1 MAKTSEL
8 EAINIMLSAAGTAP
22 VSSLPS
28 LGNSTPDATQA
39 ENILNEARRDVLT
52 KRWNFNTEDEV
63 EVTTSPSTGEYVVP
77 AAYVE
82 VDGTRGKNGTMDLV
96 ERTSAGTT
104 KLYDRKAK
112 TFNLGLGATIYLDVV
127 IEVLYAEMPQVFRH
141 YVMVKAARLFVDRVV
156 GDQGAHIY
164 SLQDEQRAKMAA
176 EKANARSAD
185 HNMLTG
191 NKSTF
196 RIVNRRAPLDRMS

>member
-8 EAINIMLSAAGTAP
+8 EAINTMLSAAGTAP

-52 KRWNFNTEDEV
+52 KRWNFNTEKEV
-63 EVTTSPSTGEYVVP
+63 AVTTDPSTGHYTVP
-77 AAYVE
+77 PAYID
-82 VDGTRGKNGTMDLV
+82 VDGSAGKNGTMDLV
-96 ERTSAGTT
+96 ERTTAGTT
-104 KLYDRKAK
+104 KLYDRKNK
-112 TFNLGLGATIYLDVV
+112 TFNLGVGATIYLDVT
-127 IEVLYAEMPQVFRH
+127 IEFLFAEMPQVFRH

-156 GDQGAHIY
+156 GDQAAHVF
-164 SLQDEQRAKMAA
+164 SLQDEQRAKMAV
-176 EKANARSAD
+176 EKADARSAD

-191 NKSTF
+191 NRSTF

>member
-1 MAKTSEL
+1 
-8 EAINIMLSAAGTAP
+8 
-22 VSSLPS
+22 
-28 LGNSTPDATQA
+28 
-39 ENILNEARRDVLT
+39 
-52 KRWNFNTEDEV
+52 DEV
-63 EVTTSPSTGEYVVP
+63 EVTTDITSGEYVVP

-96 ERTSAGTT
+96 ERTNAGTT
-104 KLYDRKAK
+104 KLYDRKNK

-156 GDQGAHIY
+156 GDQGAHVY
-164 SLQDEQRAKMAA
+164 SLQDEQRAKMAV
-176 EKANARSAD
+176 EKSNSRSAD

-191 NKSTF
+191 NHSVF